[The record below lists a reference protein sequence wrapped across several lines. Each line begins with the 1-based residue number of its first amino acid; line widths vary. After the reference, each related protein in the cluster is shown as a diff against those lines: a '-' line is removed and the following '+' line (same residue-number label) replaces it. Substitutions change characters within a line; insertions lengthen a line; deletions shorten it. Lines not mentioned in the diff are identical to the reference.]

1 MEKEAAVARCIEDAV
16 KQVFLTM
23 LELTLE
29 AEVHETQFSP
39 PPFELGEVNG
49 NVSFTGKMTGM
60 VFFTLNKNLAR
71 IVTDRIIG
79 EAQGGHSCEEN
90 DVIGE
95 LTNMITGNL
104 KTQMADQGY
113 NCQLSIPN
121 VTRGEAI
128 SISGK
133 GFDVAVTKK
142 FHVPELTQE
151 FVVRA
156 LIKLEG

>member
-1 MEKEAAVARCIEDAV
+1 MEKETAVANCIENAV
-16 KQVFLTM
+16 NQVFLTM
-23 LELTLE
+23 LELKTN
-29 AEVHETQFSP
+29 AEPHETQFTP

-60 VFFTLNKNLAR
+60 VFFTLNKQLAQ
-71 IVTDRIIG
+71 IVTARIIG
-79 EAQGGHSCEEN
+79 DAQGVYDCEEN

-104 KTQMADQGY
+104 KTQMADKGY

-128 SISGK
+128 SISGR

-151 FVVRA
+151 FVVRV
-156 LIKLEG
+156 LVKLEG

>member
-1 MEKEAAVARCIEDAV
+1 
-16 KQVFLTM
+16 
-23 LELTLE
+23 
-29 AEVHETQFSP
+29 
-39 PPFELGEVNG
+39 
-49 NVSFTGKMTGM
+49 MT
-60 VFFTLNKNLAR
+60 NR
-71 IVTDRIIG
+71 IVGDSVG
-79 EAQGGHSCEEN
+79 DGSCEEN

-104 KTQMADQGY
+104 KTQMADNGY

-121 VTRGEAI
+121 VTRGEGI

-151 FVVRA
+151 FAVRA
-156 LIKLEG
+156 LVKLEG